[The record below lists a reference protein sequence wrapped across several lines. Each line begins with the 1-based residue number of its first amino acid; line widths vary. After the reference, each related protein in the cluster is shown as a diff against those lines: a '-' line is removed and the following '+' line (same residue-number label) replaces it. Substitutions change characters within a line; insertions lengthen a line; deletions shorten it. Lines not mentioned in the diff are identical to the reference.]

1 MTFCADFCRN
11 IIYLIAEYLKE
22 AGLNKTHAA
31 LIDESQLS
39 NEFAICDNVDLE
51 TIYLEFCSY
60 YHVKFGKKPRFV
72 KRNEQQQQ
80 QQTVNGLKN
89 TQISSSSSS
98 SSSHNPV
105 DTQTARQIL
114 AKKRTSLKTASHAAT
129 TMSTIFPE
137 SEIRII
143 RDLETSQCLQVASLS
158 PTSIYESNEKISI
171 ISTGI
176 FRKSMHDFYNS
187 HPHDWKDISELIIRD
202 VIRKNLCVKWDDIV
216 GLDDAKM
223 ILRESVIFPM
233 KYPQLFNRLQAWKG

>member
-1 MTFCADFCRN
+1 MV
-11 IIYLIAEYLKE
+11 AEYLKE
-22 AGLNKTHAA
+22 AGLNKSYAA

-39 NEFAICDNVDLE
+39 NEFSICDNVDLE

-72 KRNEQQQQ
+72 KRNEQQQ
-80 QQTVNGLKN
+80 TNGHKN

-98 SSSHNPV
+98 SSHNPV
-105 DTQTARQIL
+105 DIQTARQIL
-114 AKKRTSLKTASHAAT
+114 AKKRANLKTASNSGSQTAT
-129 TMSTIFPE
+129 AMSTVFPDAE
-137 SEIRII
+137 LRII
-143 RDLETSQCLQVASLS
+143 RDLESSQCLQVASLS
-158 PTSIYESNEKISI
+158 TPTSIYEQSEKISI

-176 FRKSMHDFYNS
+176 FTKSMNEFYNS
-187 HPHDWKDISELIIRD
+187 HPHDWKDISDVIIRD

-233 KYPQLFNRLQAWKG
+233 KYPQLFNRLRAWKG